1 MNILVIE
8 AHPQYAGMFI
18 AGTLYKH
25 IQNGD
30 NVTVVALSDAEGLTN
45 LKPMKEIGETNK
57 QEMLAAA
64 EVLGLEDIRYW
75 GYADTYIQNTHDLRL
90 ELNHLIREV
99 KPEIIITHW
108 PKDTLSDLRET
119 GMAAIDAAFNALLV
133 SGRWV
138 EKLPSHWT
146 SKMYGFQHPG
156 VSLGFKATTFVDIS
170 DVVETKIKAMDCFE
184 LQIEANFDNNIEK
197 WRSFILA
204 PNRYWGLESGVMYA
218 EPYGQLEIHEV
229 HNKAVEFLVP

>member
-18 AGTLYKH
+18 AGTLNKH
-25 IQNGD
+25 IQRGD
-30 NVTVVALSDAEGLTN
+30 HITVVALSDAEGLTN
-45 LKPMKEIGETNK
+45 LKPMNEIGETNK
-57 QEMLAAA
+57 REMLAAA
-64 EVLGLEDIRYW
+64 DVIGIKDIRFL
-75 GYADTYIQNTHDLRL
+75 GYPDTYLQYIHELRL

-108 PKDTLSDLRET
+108 PNDTLSDLLET
-119 GMAAIDAAFNALLV
+119 GMAAVDAAFNAPLV

-156 VSLGFKATTFVDIS
+156 LSVGFKPTTFVNIS
-170 DVVETKIKAMDCFE
+170 DVIKIKTEAIDGFKI
-184 LQIEANFDNNIEK
+184 LIEANFGIDIEK
-197 WRSFILA
+197 WRSFILS

-218 EPYGQLEIHEV
+218 EPFGLLEIHEV
-229 HNKAVEFLVP
+229 HNKAVDFLYP

>member
-1 MNILVIE
+1 MNVLVIE

-25 IQNGD
+25 VQHGD
-30 NVTVVALSDAEGLTN
+30 HVTVVALSDAEGLTN
-45 LKPMKEIGETNK
+45 LKPLNEIGKTNK

-64 EVLGLEDIRYW
+64 EVLGLKDVRFW
-75 GYADTYIQNTHDLRL
+75 GYPDTYIQNTHELRL

-99 KPEIIITHW
+99 KPEIILTHW
-108 PKDTLSDLRET
+108 PSDTLSDLRET

-133 SGRWV
+133 AGRWM

-156 VSLGFKATTFVDIS
+156 LSLGFNPTTFVNIS
-170 DVVETKIKAMDCFE
+170 DVLVIKTKALDCFKI
-184 LQIEANFDNNIEK
+184 QIEANFGNDIEK
-197 WRSFILA
+197 WRSFILG

-218 EPYGQLEIHEV
+218 EPFGLLEIHEV
-229 HNKAVEFLVP
+229 HNKAMDFLVP